1 MDLHSA
7 TPLGQSD
14 CHLSS
19 DRRAEVE
26 VGDCV
31 VQYHNFTAAL
41 RRVRP
46 SVTEKVGSYNIM
58 QCA

>member
-1 MDLHSA
+1 MHSA

-14 CHLSS
+14 CHITS

-26 VGDCV
+26 VGECV
-31 VQYHNFTAAL
+31 VQYHHFTAAL
-41 RRVRP
+41 SRVKP
-46 SVTEKVGSYNIM
+46 SVTEKVGSYNTM